1 MKIGSFRCIEYI
13 QCSATSKD
21 DPHVGR
27 FCAKYWEL
35 KLLGSQPNTSAIQ
48 HCRMAVAHI
57 GTTSRLGKDCFILI
71 LWFCVPFCNILYL
84 VSYTSWP
91 PSIYGPT
98 CYIQTAHLSLSLA
111 LSNAVPCHFS
121 WPSRYCL
128 VPWRLSA
135 SRADFWAPLVRFL
148 TGYQDFFP
156 ALRSIGLTYTHIL
169 RHVTVHAPCTN
180 TKAVSWQNSAK
191 SFPNTKHLS
200 ADEPLQGLAIPT
212 TDVHIWN
219 WDEAA
224 AFTWQNTKATHGT
237 LQWLHGMTHVS
248 RTVVSPANTM

>member
-1 MKIGSFRCIEYI
+1 MHWVYSVLCHQQGWSPCRQILCKILRVEVAGQPAQHFSDPALSYGCGPHWHHVSSWERLFYI
-13 QCSATSKD
+13 DS
-21 DPHVGR
+21 
-27 FCAKYWEL
+27 
-35 KLLGSQPNTSAIQ
+35 
-48 HCRMAVAHI
+48 
-57 GTTSRLGKDCFILI
+57 LI
-71 LWFCVPFCNILYL
+71 LCVPFCNILYL